1 MNSETNA
8 YHYTECGL
16 PNVWIQGAHAVDDA
30 GEETIR
36 IPNIRGLHR
45 LIANAIVECDG
56 RLTGAEMRFLRSE
69 MGMTQTALA
78 RLVHRTRLTLSRWER
93 EESAVDGAA
102 DALIRIFATY
112 RLGLESV
119 DENELEEISARCIAK
134 PNAKSALWIDGS
146 IPGSY
151 RLAA

>member
-1 MNSETNA
+1 MNSENKA

-16 PNVWIQGAHAVDDA
+16 PNVWIHGVHAVDDD

-36 IPNIRGLHR
+36 IPNIRGLHQ
-45 LIANAIVECDG
+45 LIAHEIVGCEG

-69 MGMTQTALA
+69 MGMTQTELA
-78 RLVHRTRLTLSRWER
+78 RLIHRKRLTVSRWER
-93 EESAVDGAA
+93 EESTVDGAA
-102 DALIRIFATY
+102 DALIRIFATH
-112 RLGLESV
+112 RLRLERV
-119 DENELEEISARCIAK
+119 DDGQLEEISARCVAT
-134 PNAKSALWIDGS
+134 PNAKSDLRIDGS

>member
-1 MNSETNA
+1 MNNKTNA

-16 PNVWIQGAHAVDDA
+16 PNVWIQGVYAVDDD
-30 GEETIR
+30 GEETIH

-45 LIANAIVECDG
+45 LIAHAIIGCDG

-69 MGMTQTALA
+69 MGMTQAKLA
-78 RLVHRTRLTLSRWER
+78 RLIHRKRLTVSRWER
-93 EESAVDGAA
+93 EESTVDGAA
-102 DALIRIFATY
+102 DALIRIFAAH

-119 DENELEEISARCIAK
+119 DDDQLEAISARCVTT
-134 PNAKSALWIDGS
+134 PGAKSDLRIDGS

>member
-1 MNSETNA
+1 MKSETNA
-8 YHYTECGL
+8 FHYTACGL
-16 PNVWIQGAHAVDDA
+16 PNVWVQGIHAVDDE

-45 LIANAIVECDG
+45 LIARTIVESDG
-56 RLTGAEMRFLRSE
+56 RLTGAEVRFLRSE
-69 MGMTQTALA
+69 MGMTQIALA
-78 RLVHRTRLTLSRWER
+78 GLVHRKRLTVSRWER
-93 EESAVDGAA
+93 EESIVDGAA
-102 DALIRIFATY
+102 DALIRIFASH

-119 DENELEEISARCIAK
+119 DDDKLEAIRARCITV
-134 PNAKSALWIDGS
+134 PRTKSDLRIDGS